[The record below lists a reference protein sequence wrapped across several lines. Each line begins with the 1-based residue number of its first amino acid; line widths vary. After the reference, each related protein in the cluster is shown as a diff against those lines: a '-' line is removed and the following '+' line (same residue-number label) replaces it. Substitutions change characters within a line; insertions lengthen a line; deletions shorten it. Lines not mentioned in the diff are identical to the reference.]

1 MSIDISKYSDLDL
14 ALMVICGY
22 LGSGAERRIKLGSRY
37 IKVQAMVN
45 QIVRGNMPL
54 PEEKGGYSKE
64 DIREALQ
71 KVMPD
76 QDDISAFISEILGDL

>member
-54 PEEKGGYSKE
+54 PEKGGYSKE